1 MGRVKKHPSVFFTIP
16 FYLFSKWK
24 NMGGLKWLN
33 SPATFMDPL
42 WLTHPL
48 IFGQGKDILHF
59 LPNF

>member
-48 IFGQGKDILHF
+48 IPLKIIKNLAK
-59 LPNF
+59 N